1 MLLLYNTAD
10 VDTGSPCIYD
20 EGSPLVQDNNGTLYV
35 VGIMSKNAGCGAD
48 FLPTIYTRTMP
59 YYPWFKKLAGDQPV
73 SKQFHKSLFCKQFQI
88 PTRINEF
95 NKRVL

>member
-73 SKQFHKSLFCKQFQI
+73 SKQFH
-88 PTRINEF
+88 
-95 NKRVL
+95 